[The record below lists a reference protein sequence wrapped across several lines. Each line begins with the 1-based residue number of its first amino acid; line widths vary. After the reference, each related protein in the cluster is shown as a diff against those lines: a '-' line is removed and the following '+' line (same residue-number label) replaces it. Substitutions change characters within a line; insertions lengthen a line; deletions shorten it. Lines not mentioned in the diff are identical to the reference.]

1 MAATEPL
8 ALRVCGRR
16 RVDLGGTPWILAALG
31 ALGSRPVQA
40 QSSVDLSYLYYQ
52 EAGGRIQVLDPM
64 LLLHQDFGKS
74 LGQLD
79 LLLSHD
85 AVSGASPTGGYPTL
99 STTTTTSASGVTST
113 NASGQIPMVQ
123 FNDQR
128 RAESL
133 TYSRAFGAHLPS
145 IDLSHSTEKDY
156 VANGFGLSDAWTL
169 AGGRGTLHYGAS
181 FSNDLVEPVTNH
193 LHLPKKTRSYALGWT
208 WILGEDDLFDVSTSW
223 TRERGDLDEPY
234 LIVPMGTGTLSLS
247 DHRPEA
253 RTRQAFLLKDAHYF
267 PWDGALKTSYRYY
280 RDDWSV
286 RAHTLAFTY
295 DQHVDDGWIVS
306 PSLRFYTQSR
316 ASFYSPLLA
325 APQPYRSA
333 DYRLSAL
340 DSAEVGLTVSCEI
353 QDGLTL
359 HVGGTYQL
367 QQGRDPITPLVRPA
381 TATSPAVFSGPG
393 TSAADLNTATFTVG
407 LTWRY

>member
-1 MAATEPL
+1 MS
-8 ALRVCGRR
+8 
-16 RVDLGGTPWILAALG
+16 LGSAPWILAGLG
-31 ALGSRPVQA
+31 ALGARSAQA

-52 EAGGRIQVLDPM
+52 ESDARIQVLNPM

-99 STTTTTSASGVTST
+99 STTTTTSASGVSST

-128 RAESL
+128 KAESL
-133 TYSRAFGAHLPS
+133 SYSRAFGAHLPT
-145 IDLSHSTEKDY
+145 IDLSHSAEKDY
-156 VANGFGLSDAWTL
+156 MANGFGLSDAWTM

-181 FSNDLVEPVTNH
+181 FSNDLVEPVTNR

-208 WILGEDDLFDVSTSW
+208 WILGENDLLDVSTSW
-223 TRERGDLDEPY
+223 TKDSGYLDEPY
-234 LIVPMGTGTLSLS
+234 LIVPMGIGTLT
-247 DHRPEA
+247 DHRPDT
-253 RTRQAFLLKDAHYF
+253 RLRQAFVVKDAHYF

-286 RAHTLAFTY
+286 RAHTLTFTY

-306 PSLRFYTQSR
+306 PSLRFYTQTG
-316 ASFYSPLLA
+316 ASFYSALLA
-325 APQPYRSA
+325 GPQPYRSA
-333 DYRLSAL
+333 DYRLSPFG
-340 DSAEVGLTVSCEI
+340 SAQVGLAVSYEI
-353 QDGLTL
+353 QDGLTVHL
-359 HVGGTYQL
+359 GGTYQL
-367 QQGRDPITPLVRPA
+367 QQGRDQITPLERAA
-381 TATSPAVFSGPG
+381 TATSPAVFSGPS
-393 TSAADLNTATFTVG
+393 TSAADMTTNTLTVG